1 MNGVKRPEE
10 TVPGISRRVFIKGV
24 GGFAGLGILGMLG
37 CSHHKKK
44 PVVILP
50 KPKPIVTI
58 KYSDKNLNGKF
69 DPWMDDRLGEDW
81 FFREGDNLVIYIVPE
96 NAQIGD
102 EIEYSITGPNNKVVI
117 NKKVALTGEQD
128 YLKIDGYGSN
138 MTEYFVKEGGYG
150 TFTLVVSVN
159 GEALTPEAT
168 EFKIS
173 PKPRD

>member
-24 GGFAGLGILGMLG
+24 GGFAGLGILGILG

-58 KYSDKNLNGKF
+58 KYKDKNLNGKF
-69 DPWMDDRLGEDW
+69 DPWTDDRIGEDW
-81 FFREGDNLVIYIVPE
+81 FFREGENLVIYIVPE
-96 NAQIGD
+96 NAQTGD
-102 EIEYSITGPNNKVVI
+102 EIEYSITGPNRKVILSKRVS
-117 NKKVALTGEQD
+117 LTSEQE
-128 YLKIDGYGSN
+128 YIKIDGYGTN
-138 MTEYFVKEGGYG
+138 VTEYFVKEGGYG
-150 TFTLVVSVN
+150 TFTLLVTVN
-159 GEALTPEAT
+159 GVALEAN

-173 PKPRD
+173 AKPRG